1 MPRGGIAEGSIRQT
15 RRGLGSKPWAMKT
28 CAMKTSSTGPL
39 GEIDQIV
46 TPSCLSTASKERTH
60 QTCGRIGR
68 HRIGRS
74 FPPNS
79 RSPFG
84 VRRPVELAPDIF
96 SGTTRDASDIS
107 GTSLA
112 TDLAPAASFS
122 TTRDAG
128 RHVRKG
134 NPRVLLSAPVIL
146 CSV

>member
-1 MPRGGIAEGSIRQT
+1 
-15 RRGLGSKPWAMKT
+15 
-28 CAMKTSSTGPL
+28 MKTSSTGSL
-39 GEIDQIV
+39 CETEQIV
-46 TPSCLSTASKERTH
+46 TPSCLSTASKDRTH
-60 QTCGRIGR
+60 QTCARIDR

-96 SGTTRDASDIS
+96 SGTTRGASDIS

-134 NPRVLLSAPVIL
+134 KPRVLLSAPAIL

>member
-1 MPRGGIAEGSIRQT
+1 
-15 RRGLGSKPWAMKT
+15 MK
-28 CAMKTSSTGPL
+28 AWPKKTSSKGSLHETK
-39 GEIDQIV
+39 QIV
-46 TPSCLSTASKERTH
+46 TPSYLSAVSKERTH

-84 VRRPVELAPDIF
+84 VLRPVELAPDIF

-112 TDLAPAASFS
+112 TDLAPVASFS

-128 RHVRKG
+128 RPVRKG
-134 NPRVLLSAPVIL
+134 NSRVLLSAPAIL